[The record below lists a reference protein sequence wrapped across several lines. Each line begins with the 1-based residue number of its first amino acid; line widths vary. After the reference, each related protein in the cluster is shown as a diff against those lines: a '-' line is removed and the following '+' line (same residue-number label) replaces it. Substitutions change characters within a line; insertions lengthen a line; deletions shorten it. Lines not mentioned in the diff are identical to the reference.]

1 MAMTRGERLTLIAT
15 ILGSTIVF
23 LDSTVVNVALPTIQ
37 EDLDTGLAGQQ
48 WVVEAY
54 MLALVSLL
62 LVGGSLGDLFG
73 RRRMFVIGLTGFA
86 ICSVL
91 CAIAPSA
98 EALIGGAGLAGD
110 CGGAAR
116 AGLACDP
123 RRDLRGRGPRTRRRP
138 VDGLGRDLDPD
149 RAGWAAAC

>member
-1 MAMTRGERLTLIAT
+1 MTRREKLTLIAT

-48 WVVEAY
+48 WIVEAY
-54 MLALVSLL
+54 MLALVALL

-73 RRRMFVIGLTGFA
+73 RRRIFVDRADRLRRR
-86 ICSVL
+86 SVL

-98 EALIGGAGLAGD
+98 EALIGARALQGIAGALLVPGLAG
-110 CGGAAR
+110 
-116 AGLACDP
+116 DP
-123 RRDLRGRGPRTRRRP
+123 RRDLRGRGPRHARSAL
-138 VDGLGRDLDPD
+138 DGLDRDLDGD
-149 RAGWAAAC
+149 RAGRAAAC